1 MVADE
6 LQEEPGVTFPQL
18 SQRWPGVWCGRD
30 PAQGGLVV
38 LDIARLPEQS
48 GWSYWRLTSAGLT
61 AKERERRVEALRTD
75 RHLPKTE
82 RVALTE
88 AIAMRMI
95 PTTPEEKNAALRQ
108 LRKEAWRLGAAEGKA
123 EGKAEGEAE
132 GRRALLRVAGIIA
145 PDAVPRLERMDDLID
160 LERAV
165 LKLIQERHS

>member
-1 MVADE
+1 
-6 LQEEPGVTFPQL
+6 L
-18 SQRWPGVWCGRD
+18 QRWPGVWCGRE
-30 PAQGGLVV
+30 PSQGGLVV
-38 LDIARLPEQS
+38 LDIARMPEQK
-48 GWSYWRLTSAGLT
+48 GWAYWRLTSAGLT
-61 AKERERRVEALRTD
+61 AKERERRMEALRTD

-123 EGKAEGEAE
+123 EG
-132 GRRALLRVAGIIA
+132 RRALLRVASLIA
-145 PDAVPRLERMDDLID
+145 PESVPQLESIDDLVE

-165 LKLIQERHS
+165 LKLIQNRHA